1 MGAIVDNENV
11 LIKEAKTIT
20 TYFVMAFNVNGGKK
34 EIRHEIV
41 KDDRDKAIALAEDWK
56 KEFQAYTNDKIEVYV
71 TEHIE
76 IDKEVLNWSNKEE
89 KLN

>member
-1 MGAIVDNENV
+1 MKDI
-11 LIKEAKTIT
+11 LTKEAKTIT
-20 TYFVMAFNVNGGKK
+20 TYFVMAFNVNAGKK
-34 EIRHEIV
+34 KIRHKIV

-56 KEFQAYTNDKIEVYV
+56 KEFQAYTNDQIEIHV

-76 IDKEVLNWSNKEE
+76 IDSEILNLSNKVE